1 MPTYDYECDAC
12 GEKFEKFQSIKAP
25 SIRKCPSCGKLA
37 VRRLIGTGAGI
48 IFKGS
53 GFYQTD
59 YRSESYR
66 KGAESDKAPAA
77 DKAGGEKADGDK
89 SSGGDKSGG
98 VDKSAG
104 DGKASSDTST
114 AQASSESASSKP
126 SGAAEKADKA
136 GKSEKARSK
145 GRSK

>member
-37 VRRLIGTGAGI
+37 VRRLIGTGAGV

-66 KGAESDKAPAA
+66 KAAASDKAPGGDKISSEAS
-77 DKAGGEKADGDK
+77 DKAGAAAEK
-89 SSGGDKSGG
+89 
-98 VDKSAG
+98 
-104 DGKASSDTST
+104 
-114 AQASSESASSKP
+114 
-126 SGAAEKADKA
+126 SGAAEKATKADKPDKVEKPEKRDKA
-136 GKSEKARSK
+136 AKAEPKGKSK
-145 GRSK
+145 

>member
-37 VRRLIGTGAGI
+37 VRRLIGTGAGV

-66 KGAESDKAPAA
+66 KAAASDKAPGGDKISSEAS
-77 DKAGGEKADGDK
+77 DKAGAAAE
-89 SSGGDKSGG
+89 
-98 VDKSAG
+98 KSA
-104 DGKASSDTST
+104 
-114 AQASSESASSKP
+114 
-126 SGAAEKADKA
+126 KADKA
-136 GKSEKARSK
+136 PKAEKAEKREKPAKAEPTGKSK
-145 GRSK
+145 